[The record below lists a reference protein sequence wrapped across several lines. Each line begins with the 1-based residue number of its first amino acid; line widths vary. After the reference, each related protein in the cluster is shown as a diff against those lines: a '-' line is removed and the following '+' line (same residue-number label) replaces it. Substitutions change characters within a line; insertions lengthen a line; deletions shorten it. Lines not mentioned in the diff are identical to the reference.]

1 MRGLTERFEN
11 SQLLQIEEEEE
22 KQINDTLR
30 TNSVIHG
37 QVNFR
42 FRRGGPR
49 RNFLDQSWQEMTL
62 NELIREANLD
72 RIRTTSNNALDSLR
86 EQRAS
91 SRFRNLFRTFDEQMG
106 TDIIREGVR
115 SQILKEWESEIRE
128 FEEKGGLDSMEK
140 MFLSKDYRS
149 FVTSIYRITVI
160 EVWSNSSFNGFEDQ

>member
-1 MRGLTERFEN
+1 
-11 SQLLQIEEEEE
+11 
-22 KQINDTLR
+22 
-30 TNSVIHG
+30 
-37 QVNFR
+37 
-42 FRRGGPR
+42 
-49 RNFLDQSWQEMTL
+49 MTL

-91 SRFRNLFRTFDEQMG
+91 SRFRNIFRTFDEQMG

-140 MFLSKDYRS
+140 MFLSKD
-149 FVTSIYRITVI
+149 
-160 EVWSNSSFNGFEDQ
+160 